1 MLSAA
6 HAPALAE
13 GFGSASS
20 GVLYNPKRGVELENL
35 LRLDDAARRRKTAVL
50 TRGNIDVLLQELNAL
65 SLVDEEALEQVDAE
79 MALLAARN
87 LDETFNE
94 FSESDAYAR
103 LSDQK
108 RRLVDKRAT
117 EAALQRRLKERKVL
131 FLRLG
136 AQSPVIVYGAALMAS
151 LVSNSAM
158 HPLDTIKVRQIS
170 LRQSKAKSSA
180 SFDEDWDTDFE
191 PTWDEVVGEGGFLSL
206 YDGLVPNLFKEGLPL
221 ALYLGIYESVREQ
234 LMQFDEGKAH
244 PILVYLVAGGIGEFF
259 ASIFR
264 LPAEAVKNGT
274 QVGMSV
280 QEALETNVTSPSA
293 RKNLFKVWKIVLFRD
308 IPFGGVQL
316 AIFEYLKL
324 LLVFFSITAIDP
336 EAPVTEALFGAFG
349 GMVGA
354 VVTTPVDVVVTRL
367 INERTAIADAGLAAD
382 SPGMSAI
389 ETARGVFAEAGGVSG
404 FFVGAK
410 ERVLYWGPAISI
422 FLTVYCRI
430 RQFYLPD
437 IGELS
442 I

>member
-65 SLVDEEALEQVDAE
+65 SLVDEEALERVDAE

-136 AQSPVIVYGAALMAS
+136 AQSPVIVYGAALVAS
-151 LVSNSAM
+151 LVINSAM

-170 LRQSKAKSSA
+170 LRQSKEKSTA

-221 ALYLGIYESVREQ
+221 ALYLGIY
-234 LMQFDEGKAH
+234 
-244 PILVYLVAGGIGEFF
+244 
-259 ASIFR
+259 
-264 LPAEAVKNGT
+264 
-274 QVGMSV
+274 
-280 QEALETNVTSPSA
+280 
-293 RKNLFKVWKIVLFRD
+293 
-308 IPFGGVQL
+308 
-316 AIFEYLKL
+316 
-324 LLVFFSITAIDP
+324 
-336 EAPVTEALFGAFG
+336 
-349 GMVGA
+349 
-354 VVTTPVDVVVTRL
+354 
-367 INERTAIADAGLAAD
+367 
-382 SPGMSAI
+382 
-389 ETARGVFAEAGGVSG
+389 
-404 FFVGAK
+404 
-410 ERVLYWGPAISI
+410 
-422 FLTVYCRI
+422 
-430 RQFYLPD
+430 
-437 IGELS
+437 
-442 I
+442 